1 MYKDITLMEFVNC
14 LSFYL
19 KEHGDKRIRSI
30 GAWSGEVEGLMAPI
44 SLHLYE
50 GDDMCNK
57 RGEIDLVL
65 PAFEHDVQ
73 KFINKKQ
80 EENKKA

>member
-19 KEHGDKRIRSI
+19 KEHGGKRIRSI
-30 GAWSGEVEGLMAPI
+30 GAWSGIVEGMSAPI

-50 GDDMCNK
+50 GETVADK
-57 RGEIDLVL
+57 TSETDLVI
-65 PAFEHDVQ
+65 PAFEHDVPE
-73 KFINKKQ
+73 FIKKQ
-80 EENKKA
+80 QEEKK